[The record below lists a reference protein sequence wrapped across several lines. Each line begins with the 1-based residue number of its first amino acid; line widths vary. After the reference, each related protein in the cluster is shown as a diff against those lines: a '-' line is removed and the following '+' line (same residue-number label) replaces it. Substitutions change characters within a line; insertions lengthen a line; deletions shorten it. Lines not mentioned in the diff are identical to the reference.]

1 MGATNMGKGYLNSKS
16 CFSLNCCF
24 SSNWCFNPIL
34 FKTPLTSKDG
44 ISSSMGLSDFFE
56 NADENFLSE
65 NGSVYDI
72 QSSSNNPISRSNN
85 HYPHGEI
92 NNRSGS
98 SEPFPDLG
106 IHMPSG
112 GDSSY
117 IGDTGNGASSFE
129 KGGTCDESGEFNLPN
144 PAKGNDLPLRGDSK
158 DQKSTDGDPALG
170 DSKNQKPKDN
180 DSNRT
185 HSADSDSAH
194 SADSDSAHSADSNQT
209 QPPLR
214 GTPPHIAALWVQ
226 CEDCLGLNYKRFLKD
241 RNNMCEHC
249 PYHFKM
255 NSPERI
261 EFLIDPNTWDPI
273 DEDMASPDPDPYESD
288 SKEDHFSEDEDPIGF
303 DLEKD
308 TFSEDPS
315 EWDSEE
321 DTFSE
326 DEDPIGFDLEEDT
339 FSEDEDP
346 IGFDLEKDTFSE
358 DPSEWDS
365 EEDTFSEDEDP
376 IGFDLEEDTFSEDED
391 PIGFDLEKD
400 TFSEDPS
407 EWDSEE
413 DTFSEDEDPI
423 GFDLEEDT
431 FSEDEDPIGFDLEKD
446 TFSEDP
452 SEWDSEEDTF
462 SEDEDPI
469 GFDLEEDTFSED
481 EDPIGFDLEKDTFSE
496 DPSEW
501 DSEEEN
507 FSKDP
512 SEWDSEE
519 EKGKSYED
527 RLDSYRRK
535 TGLNEAV
542 QTGVGQL
549 NGIPAAFGIMEFE
562 FMGGSMGSVV
572 GEKIARLVEYA
583 TNQSLPLVIVC
594 ASGGARVQEG
604 SLSLMQMAKISSAL
618 LDYDQSNNKLLY
630 ISILAS
636 PTTGGVTASFGT
648 LADIIIAEPNSYI
661 AFAGKRVIEETLKE
675 PIPEG
680 SQEAEPLFEKGILD
694 LIIPRKLLK
703 DVLTEFL
710 KFHGLNPLNSNS
722 IK

>member
-85 HYPHGEI
+85 NYPHGEI

-98 SEPFPDLG
+98 SKPFPDLG

-112 GDSSY
+112 GDSSH

-158 DQKSTDGDPALG
+158 DQKSTDGDSKDQKSTDGDSKDQKSTDGDSKDQKSTDG

-180 DSNRT
+180 DSDPT
-185 HSADSDSAH
+185 HSDDSDQTHLDDSDPAH
-194 SADSDSAHSADSNQT
+194 SDDSDQTHLDDSDPAHSDDSDQTHLDDSGPAHSDDSNQT
-209 QPPLR
+209 HSYRR

-226 CEDCLGLNYKRFLKD
+226 CEDCLGLNYKRFLKE

-288 SKEDHFSEDEDPIGF
+288 SKEDNFSEDEDTIGF

-308 TFSEDPS
+308 NFSEERSEWDSEEDNFSEERSEWDSEEDNFSKDPS

-321 DTFSE
+321 D
-326 DEDPIGFDLEEDT
+326 
-339 FSEDEDP
+339 
-346 IGFDLEKDTFSE
+346 
-358 DPSEWDS
+358 
-365 EEDTFSEDEDP
+365 
-376 IGFDLEEDTFSEDED
+376 
-391 PIGFDLEKD
+391 
-400 TFSEDPS
+400 
-407 EWDSEE
+407 
-413 DTFSEDEDPI
+413 
-423 GFDLEEDT
+423 
-431 FSEDEDPIGFDLEKD
+431 
-446 TFSEDP
+446 
-452 SEWDSEEDTF
+452 
-462 SEDEDPI
+462 
-469 GFDLEEDTFSED
+469 
-481 EDPIGFDLEKDTFSE
+481 
-496 DPSEW
+496 
-501 DSEEEN
+501 N

-583 TNQSLPLVIVC
+583 TNQSLPLIIVC

-710 KFHGLNPLNSNS
+710 KFHSLNPLNSNS

>member
-1 MGATNMGKGYLNSKS
+1 MGKGYLNSKC

-44 ISSSMGLSDFFE
+44 IRSSWKDGISSSMGLSDFFE
-56 NADENFLSE
+56 NTSENFLSD

-85 HYPHGEI
+85 NYPHGEI
-92 NNRSGS
+92 NNRPGS
-98 SEPFPDLG
+98 SEPSPDLG

-112 GDSSY
+112 GDSSD
-117 IGDTGNGASSFE
+117 IGDTGNGALPFE
-129 KGGTCDESGEFNLPN
+129 KGRTCGESGESDTPN
-144 PAKGNDLPLRGDSK
+144 PEKGNDLPLREDSK
-158 DQKSTDGDPALG
+158 DQKLTDGDPALG

-180 DSNRT
+180 DSDQT
-185 HSADSDSAH
+185 HSDDSDQTH
-194 SADSDSAHSADSNQT
+194 LDDSDDSDQTHSDDSDQTHLDDSDDSDQTHSDDSDQTHSDDSNQT
-209 QPPLR
+209 HSYR
-214 GTPPHIAALWVQ
+214 GGTPPHIAALWVQ
-226 CEDCLGLNYKRFLKD
+226 CEDCLGLNYKRFLKE
-241 RNNMCEHC
+241 RNNLCEHC
-249 PYHFKM
+249 AYHFKM

-261 EFLIDPNTWDPI
+261 EFLIDPDTWDPI
-273 DEDMASPDPDPYESD
+273 DEDMASPDPDPYEWDSEEDNFSEERSAWDSEEDNFSEDPSEWD
-288 SKEDHFSEDEDPIGF
+288 SKEDNFSEDEDPVGFDLEEDNFSEDPSEWDSKEDNFSEDEDPIGF

-308 TFSEDPS
+308 NFSEERS

-321 DTFSE
+321 DNFSE
-326 DEDPIGFDLEEDT
+326 ER
-339 FSEDEDP
+339 
-346 IGFDLEKDTFSE
+346 
-358 DPSEWDS
+358 SEWDS
-365 EEDTFSEDEDP
+365 EEDN
-376 IGFDLEEDTFSEDED
+376 
-391 PIGFDLEKD
+391 
-400 TFSEDPS
+400 
-407 EWDSEE
+407 
-413 DTFSEDEDPI
+413 
-423 GFDLEEDT
+423 
-431 FSEDEDPIGFDLEKD
+431 
-446 TFSEDP
+446 
-452 SEWDSEEDTF
+452 
-462 SEDEDPI
+462 
-469 GFDLEEDTFSED
+469 
-481 EDPIGFDLEKDTFSE
+481 FSE

-501 DSEEEN
+501 DSEEE
-507 FSKDP
+507 
-512 SEWDSEE
+512 E
-519 EKGKSYED
+519 GKSYED

-549 NGIPAAFGIMEFE
+549 NGIPVAFGIMEFE
-562 FMGGSMGSVV
+562 FMGGSMGSVA

-583 TNQSLPLVIVC
+583 TNQSLPLIIVC
-594 ASGGARVQEG
+594 ASGGARMQEG

-618 LDYDQSNNKLLY
+618 LDRDQSNNKLLY
-630 ISILAS
+630 ISILTT

-710 KFHGLNPLNSNS
+710 KFHDFNPLNSNS
-722 IK
+722 IIK

>member
-1 MGATNMGKGYLNSKS
+1 MGKGYLNSKC

-56 NADENFLSE
+56 NTSENFLSD

-85 HYPHGEI
+85 NYPHGEI
-92 NNRSGS
+92 NNRPGS

-112 GDSSY
+112 GDSSD
-117 IGDTGNGASSFE
+117 IGDTGNGASFFE
-129 KGGTCDESGEFNLPN
+129 KGRTCGESGESDTPN
-144 PAKGNDLPLRGDSK
+144 PAKGNDLPLREDSK

-180 DSNRT
+180 DSDQT
-185 HSADSDSAH
+185 HSDDSDQTH
-194 SADSDSAHSADSNQT
+194 SDDSNQT
-209 QPPLR
+209 HSDDSDQTHSDDSNQTHSYR
-214 GTPPHIAALWVQ
+214 GGFPPHIAALWVQ
-226 CEDCLGLNYKRFLKD
+226 CEDCLGLNYKRFLKE

-249 PYHFKM
+249 AYHFKM

-261 EFLIDPNTWDPI
+261 EFLIDSDTWDPI
-273 DEDMASPDPDPYESD
+273 DEDMASPDPDPYEWD
-288 SKEDHFSEDEDPIGF
+288 SKEDNLSEERSEWDSEEDN
-303 DLEKD
+303 L
-308 TFSEDPS
+308 SEDPS

-321 DTFSE
+321 DNLSE
-326 DEDPIGFDLEEDT
+326 ERSEWDSEEDNL
-339 FSEDEDP
+339 SEERSEWDSEEDN
-346 IGFDLEKDTFSE
+346 LSE

-365 EEDTFSEDEDP
+365 EEDNLSEERSEWDS
-376 IGFDLEEDTFSEDED
+376 EEDN
-391 PIGFDLEKD
+391 L
-400 TFSEDPS
+400 SEDPS

-413 DTFSEDEDPI
+413 DNLSE
-423 GFDLEEDT
+423 
-431 FSEDEDPIGFDLEKD
+431 
-446 TFSEDP
+446 
-452 SEWDSEEDTF
+452 
-462 SEDEDPI
+462 
-469 GFDLEEDTFSED
+469 
-481 EDPIGFDLEKDTFSE
+481 
-496 DPSEW
+496 
-501 DSEEEN
+501 
-507 FSKDP
+507 DP

-527 RLDSYRRK
+527 RLDYYRRK

-549 NGIPAAFGIMEFE
+549 NGIPVAFGIMEFE
-562 FMGGSMGSVV
+562 FMGGSMGSVA

-583 TNQSLPLVIVC
+583 TNQSLPLIIVC
-594 ASGGARVQEG
+594 ASGGARMQEG

-630 ISILAS
+630 ISIFAS

-661 AFAGKRVIEETLKE
+661 AFAGKRVIEELLKE
-675 PIPEG
+675 PVPEG

-694 LIIPRKLLK
+694 LIIPRKLLR

-710 KFHGLNPLNSNS
+710 KFHGFNPLNSNS

>member
-85 HYPHGEI
+85 NYPHGEI

-98 SEPFPDLG
+98 SEPFPDPG

-112 GDSSY
+112 GDSNH

-180 DSNRT
+180 DSDPT
-185 HSADSDSAH
+185 HSDDSDQTHLYGSDPAH
-194 SADSDSAHSADSNQT
+194 SDDSNQT
-209 QPPLR
+209 HLVLR
-214 GTPPHIAALWVQ
+214 ATPPHIAALWVQ
-226 CEDCLGLNYKRFLKD
+226 CEDCLGLNYKRFLKY

-288 SKEDHFSEDEDPIGF
+288 SKEDNFSEDTFEWYSEKDNFSKDPSEWDSEEDNFLEDPFEWFSEEGNF
-303 DLEKD
+303 SKD
-308 TFSEDPS
+308 PSEWYSEEDNFSEERSEWDSEEDNFSEDPS

-321 DTFSE
+321 
-326 DEDPIGFDLEEDT
+326 G
-339 FSEDEDP
+339 
-346 IGFDLEKDTFSE
+346 
-358 DPSEWDS
+358 
-365 EEDTFSEDEDP
+365 
-376 IGFDLEEDTFSEDED
+376 
-391 PIGFDLEKD
+391 
-400 TFSEDPS
+400 
-407 EWDSEE
+407 
-413 DTFSEDEDPI
+413 
-423 GFDLEEDT
+423 
-431 FSEDEDPIGFDLEKD
+431 
-446 TFSEDP
+446 
-452 SEWDSEEDTF
+452 
-462 SEDEDPI
+462 
-469 GFDLEEDTFSED
+469 
-481 EDPIGFDLEKDTFSE
+481 
-496 DPSEW
+496 
-501 DSEEEN
+501 N

-583 TNQSLPLVIVC
+583 TNQSLPLIIVC

-648 LADIIIAEPNSYI
+648 LADIVIAEPNSYI
-661 AFAGKRVIEETLKE
+661 AFAGKRVIEELLKE
-675 PIPEG
+675 PVPEG

-710 KFHGLNPLNSNS
+710 KFHSLNPLNSNS

>member
-1 MGATNMGKGYLNSKS
+1 MGKGYLNSKS

-56 NADENFLSE
+56 NADENFLAE

-85 HYPHGEI
+85 NYPHGEI

-180 DSNRT
+180 DSDRT
-185 HSADSDSAH
+185 HAADSDP
-194 SADSDSAHSADSNQT
+194 AHSADSNQT
-209 QPPLR
+209 HSHLR

-288 SKEDHFSEDEDPIGF
+288 SKEDNFSEDEDPIGF

-308 TFSEDPS
+308 N
-315 EWDSEE
+315 
-321 DTFSE
+321 
-326 DEDPIGFDLEEDT
+326 

-346 IGFDLEKDTFSE
+346 IGFDLEKDNFSE

-365 EEDTFSEDEDP
+365 EED
-376 IGFDLEEDTFSEDED
+376 
-391 PIGFDLEKD
+391 
-400 TFSEDPS
+400 
-407 EWDSEE
+407 
-413 DTFSEDEDPI
+413 
-423 GFDLEEDT
+423 
-431 FSEDEDPIGFDLEKD
+431 
-446 TFSEDP
+446 
-452 SEWDSEEDTF
+452 
-462 SEDEDPI
+462 
-469 GFDLEEDTFSED
+469 
-481 EDPIGFDLEKDTFSE
+481 
-496 DPSEW
+496 
-501 DSEEEN
+501 N

>member
-85 HYPHGEI
+85 NYPHGEI

-106 IHMPSG
+106 IHMPIG
-112 GDSSY
+112 GDSSH

-180 DSNRT
+180 DSGPT
-185 HSADSDSAH
+185 HSD
-194 SADSDSAHSADSNQT
+194 DSNQT
-209 QPPLR
+209 HLDDSDPVHSDDSNQTHSYRR

-226 CEDCLGLNYKRFLKD
+226 CEDCLGLNYKRFLKE

-288 SKEDHFSEDEDPIGF
+288 SKEDNFSEDEDPIGF

-308 TFSEDPS
+308 NFSENPSEWDSEEDNFSEDPSELDSEEDNFSEDPS

-321 DTFSE
+321 D
-326 DEDPIGFDLEEDT
+326 
-339 FSEDEDP
+339 
-346 IGFDLEKDTFSE
+346 
-358 DPSEWDS
+358 
-365 EEDTFSEDEDP
+365 
-376 IGFDLEEDTFSEDED
+376 
-391 PIGFDLEKD
+391 
-400 TFSEDPS
+400 
-407 EWDSEE
+407 
-413 DTFSEDEDPI
+413 
-423 GFDLEEDT
+423 
-431 FSEDEDPIGFDLEKD
+431 
-446 TFSEDP
+446 
-452 SEWDSEEDTF
+452 
-462 SEDEDPI
+462 
-469 GFDLEEDTFSED
+469 
-481 EDPIGFDLEKDTFSE
+481 
-496 DPSEW
+496 
-501 DSEEEN
+501 N

-583 TNQSLPLVIVC
+583 TNQSLPLIIVC

-648 LADIIIAEPNSYI
+648 LADIIISEPNSYI

-710 KFHGLNPLNSNS
+710 KFHDLNPLNSNS

>member
-1 MGATNMGKGYLNSKS
+1 MGKGYLNSKS

-44 ISSSMGLSDFFE
+44 ISSSAGLSDFFE
-56 NADENFLSE
+56 MSNENFLSD

-85 HYPHGEI
+85 NYPHGEI

-98 SEPFPDLG
+98 SEPFPDRG

-112 GDSSY
+112 GDSSH
-117 IGDTGNGASSFE
+117 IGDTGNGAASFE
-129 KGGTCDESGEFNLPN
+129 KGGTCDESGESGISN
-144 PAKGNDLPLRGDSK
+144 PTKGNDLPLRKDSK
-158 DQKSTDGDPALG
+158 DPKSTDGDEVVG
-170 DSKNQKPKDN
+170 DSKDPKPKENGPYDGCIREN
-180 DSNRT
+180 VNGTCPHPHRMPKGT
-185 HSADSDSAH
+185 GPYPG
-194 SADSDSAHSADSNQT
+194 QI
-209 QPPLR
+209 PPN
-214 GTPPHIAALWVQ
+214 IAALWVQ
-226 CEDCLGLNYKRFLKD
+226 CEDCLGLNYKRFLKE

-255 NSPERI
+255 NSPQRI
-261 EFLIDPNTWDPI
+261 KFLIDPDTWDPI
-273 DEDMASPDPDPYESD
+273 DEDMASPDPDPYKGGSKEEYFEVQEEPLEGGSKEEYFEVQEEPLEGD
-288 SKEDHFSEDEDPIGF
+288 SKEEDLQVQEEP
-303 DLEKD
+303 LEG
-308 TFSEDPS
+308 
-315 EWDSEE
+315 DSKEE
-321 DTFSE
+321 DLQVQEEPLEGDSK
-326 DEDPIGFDLEEDT
+326 EEDLQVQ
-339 FSEDEDP
+339 EEP
-346 IGFDLEKDTFSE
+346 LEG
-358 DPSEWDS
+358 DS
-365 EEDTFSEDEDP
+365 
-376 IGFDLEEDTFSEDED
+376 
-391 PIGFDLEKD
+391 K
-400 TFSEDPS
+400 
-407 EWDSEE
+407 
-413 DTFSEDEDPI
+413 
-423 GFDLEEDT
+423 
-431 FSEDEDPIGFDLEKD
+431 
-446 TFSEDP
+446 
-452 SEWDSEEDTF
+452 
-462 SEDEDPI
+462 
-469 GFDLEEDTFSED
+469 
-481 EDPIGFDLEKDTFSE
+481 
-496 DPSEW
+496 
-501 DSEEEN
+501 
-507 FSKDP
+507 
-512 SEWDSEE
+512 E

-583 TNQSLPLVIVC
+583 TNQSLPLIIVC

-618 LDYDQSNNKLLY
+618 LDYDQPNNKLLY

-648 LADIIIAEPNSYI
+648 LADITIAEPNSYI

-703 DVLTEFL
+703 DVLTEFF
-710 KFHGLNPLNSNS
+710 KFHDLNPLNSNS